1 MRELTVATI
10 TSEVARLCMEANYF
24 LGEDVL
30 EALRQG
36 MAGEESPVG
45 REVFGQL
52 LENADIA
59 RREQV
64 PMCQDTG
71 MATFFVEL
79 GQDVHITGGDLEEAI
94 NEGVRR
100 GYREG
105 HLRKSVVGHPLK
117 RKNTG
122 DNTPAVIHI
131 RVTPGDRLKIVFAP
145 KGAGSENMSALKML
159 KPSEGVEGV
168 KEFVLATVKAAGPN
182 PCPPIIVGVGIGGSF
197 EKCAL
202 LAKKALLRK
211 AGAPN
216 PLPDI
221 AALEKDLLRR
231 INDLG
236 IGPQGLGGRITA
248 LAVHV
253 EVYATHIAS
262 LPVAVNL
269 SCHAYRHKEVVL

>member
-1 MRELTVATI
+1 MTVATI

>member
-1 MRELTVATI
+1 MTVATI

-122 DNTPAVIHI
+122 DNTPVVIHI
-131 RVTPGDRLKIVFAP
+131 RVVPGDRLKIVFAP

-182 PCPPIIVGVGIGGSF
+182 SCPPIIVGVGIGGNF

-202 LAKKALLRK
+202 LAKKALLREV
-211 AGAPN
+211 GSPN

-221 AALEKDLLRR
+221 AALEEDLLRR

-248 LAVHV
+248 LAVHA